1 MLRARSHSGTIIEA
15 AGWRSRM
22 EVAAWLRGLGLG
34 QYESRFRESEIDPD
48 VLTDSE
54 NLSQPLRTTKA
65 NPQRSRRLASM
76 GVNYRCAWPRK

>member
-48 VLTDSE
+48 VLTDSTVRTSKTSVS
-54 NLSQPLRTTKA
+54 LSG
-65 NPQRSRRLASM
+65 PQKRILNGH
-76 GVNYRCAWPRK
+76 GVSPPWE